1 MECIECH
8 SEHTNQESGLCET
21 CEDKQYR
28 KIDGLLY
35 LPAIGLVLTISN
47 SIFDIWSLVVN
58 FSVYLTG
65 SGTLSH
71 FILVTLL
78 LTLISLSISL
88 YAAWMF
94 FRKKRQTRLAMII
107 YYITGLLIALFAVIY
122 PAIFFAMPMTTASM
136 LLLIRAIVGVLVW
149 IPYFIVSKRI
159 NVVFCR

>member
-1 MECIECH
+1 MECIKCQ
-8 SEHTNQESGLCET
+8 SEHANQESGLCQT

-47 SIFDIWSLVVN
+47 SVLDIRGLVVN
-58 FSVYLTG
+58 FSGYLTE
-65 SGTLSH
+65 SGALFH

-78 LTLISLSISL
+78 LTLISLSVSL

-94 FRKKRQTRLAMII
+94 FRKKRQTRRAMIS
-107 YYITGLLIALFAVIY
+107 YYITGLIIALFTVIY
-122 PAIFFAMPMTTASM
+122 PAMFFGMPMTSASM
-136 LLLIRAIVGVLVW
+136 SLLIRGIIGVLVW